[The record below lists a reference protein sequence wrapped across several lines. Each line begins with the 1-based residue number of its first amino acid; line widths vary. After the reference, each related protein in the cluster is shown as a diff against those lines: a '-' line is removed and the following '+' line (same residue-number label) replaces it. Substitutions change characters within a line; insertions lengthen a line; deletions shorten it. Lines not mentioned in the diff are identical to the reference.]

1 MTRVTQAEFARICD
15 VNRSTVTRWIQSG
28 RIELAP
34 DGSIDADAASRMR
47 EATES
52 PLPHHQARKAG
63 IEMAKQAGGRS
74 NPLSMPDI
82 DRDGIDAVSDDD
94 SAAGV
99 SARYKLAMARERESK
114 AEMAAMEVDKLAGVL
129 VERSEVDY
137 VMADFGALVRSA
149 LEGLP
154 DRLSGELA
162 ALGGNTNALHKALD
176 DALRDVL
183 SGMAE
188 QMKRRMDALGH
199 E

>member
-1 MTRVTQAEFARICD
+1 MSRVTQAAFARICN

-52 PLPHHQARKAG
+52 PLPHHQARKAA
-63 IEMAKQAGGRS
+63 IEIAKQAVGRAGHA
-74 NPLSMPDI
+74 LAMPDI
-82 DRDGIDAVSDDD
+82 DHEGLDAVGDDD

-114 AEMAAMEVDKLAGVL
+114 AEMAAMEVDKLAGLL

-137 VMADFGALVRSA
+137 VMADFGTLVRSA

-154 DRLSGELA
+154 D
-162 ALGGNTNALHKALD
+162 
-176 DALRDVL
+176 
-183 SGMAE
+183 
-188 QMKRRMDALGH
+188 
-199 E
+199 